1 LKKYSDPIA
10 LKKIKENVDRS
21 LMLVTALACVIGY
34 DKSSK
39 IAYFAMD
46 NDRVDDSAKMIT
58 AYCSLFGEGDRLVE
72 RMKRQD

>member
-1 LKKYSDPIA
+1 MVP
-10 LKKIKENVDRS
+10 N
-21 LMLVTALACVIGY
+21 CVVCSIRRAGY

>member
-39 IAYFAMD
+39 IVYFAMD

-58 AYCSLFGEGDRLVE
+58 AYCSLFGESDRLVE

>member
-1 LKKYSDPIA
+1 
-10 LKKIKENVDRS
+10 
-21 LMLVTALACVIGY
+21 
-34 DKSSK
+34 
-39 IAYFAMD
+39 MD